1 MKMELPLFVQFSRFD
16 TEIGANELAYNL
28 LFYLHQQFI
37 FFVGFF
43 VEPRKRAAKARLP
56 DTFRETNH
64 PLEVKT

>member
-1 MKMELPLFVQFSRFD
+1 MSWHTICYSICINNF
-16 TEIGANELAYNL
+16 
-28 LFYLHQQFI
+28 

-43 VEPRKRAAKARLP
+43 VEPRRRAAKARLP